1 MEKKEIKQRKGYYIT
16 DNGKIYDSENNQLKT
31 FKNTVGYETVEIN
44 EMYYTVAYLVARAFI
59 ENTEGC
65 MLVGYKDGDITNINV
80 DNLYWYY
87 AGELDSGDDKKLY
100 ELNEEGEI
108 IKEYESLKAT
118 VKGAHVSL
126 STLQTRLITHDIII
140 TKTNQIICKSERYDK
155 YTIAS
160 KIAKE
165 RQHIEELKQTGG
177 THTKKVIELDN
188 DGNIINTYL
197 SATIAAN
204 EREINYRTIVNNIRK
219 NCYYITD
226 EDTIMTYE
234 EIMKEKGINTIIQ
247 AKKDKVS
254 LGMNK
259 TKSNKTRQGNT
270 TVKTFK
276 KEVVI
281 INKQGEVIRRWNR
294 IKDAAESLN
303 IKPMMI
309 SNAFKNHRYY
319 RTTDNENLICLTTN
333 LSQIR
338 RHLDEIFDT
347 DIIIGQYEIVE
358 CDSEGNE
365 IERYKSLHT
374 VSKKLGIIYQ
384 TLRYRIV
391 EKGVYIDKNKHA
403 YMTADNYDNEEKRER
418 IMGIMRKNDDCFVV
432 ECDKDG
438 KLIAT
443 YKDFREIRKRL
454 GREDFFIQYTM
465 PREGIY
471 QCNDGTVFM
480 SYTSYIDD
488 EQREK
493 RLKKVKV

>member
-1 MEKKEIKQRKGYYIT
+1 MEKKEIKQCKGYYIT
-16 DNGKIYDSENNQLKT
+16 DDGKIYDSENNQLKT
-31 FKNTVGYETVEIN
+31 FKNPIGYETVEIN

-59 ENTEGC
+59 ENNGC
-65 MLVGYKDGDITNINV
+65 MLVGYKDGDINNINV

-87 AGELDSGDDKKLY
+87 QGELDSGDDKKLY

-108 IKEYESLKAT
+108 INEYESLKAT

-126 STLQTRLITHDIII
+126 STLQTRLVTHDIII

-155 YTIAS
+155 YTIVD
-160 KIAKE
+160 KIRKE
-165 RQHIEELKQTGG
+165 RQHLEELKATGG

-204 EREINYRTIVNNIRK
+204 EREINYRTIVNNIRN

-226 EDTIMTYE
+226 DNTIMTYE
-234 EIMKEKGINTIIQ
+234 EIMKTKGINTIIQ
-247 AKKDKVS
+247 AKKDKIS
-254 LGMNK
+254 LSVNK
-259 TKSNKTRQGNT
+259 TNKTRQGST

-281 INKQGEVIRRWNR
+281 IDRQGEVIRRWNR

-303 IKPMMI
+303 IKPMVI

-333 LSQIR
+333 LGQIR

-358 CDSEGNE
+358 CNEQGKE
-365 IERYKSLHT
+365 IERYKSINK
-374 VSKKLGIIYQ
+374 VSKKLGMISQ
-384 TLRYRIV
+384 TLRYKIV

-418 IMGIMRKNDDCFVV
+418 IMNIMRKNDDCFVV
-432 ECDKDG
+432 ECDTQG

-443 YKDFREIRKRL
+443 YKDMREIKKRL
-454 GREDFFIQYTM
+454 GNEDFFIQYTM

-471 QCNDGTVFM
+471 QCKEGTVFM

>member
-1 MEKKEIKQRKGYYIT
+1 MEKKEIKQCKGYYIT
-16 DNGKIYDSENNQLKT
+16 TDGKIYDSENNQLKT
-31 FKNTVGYETVEIN
+31 FKNPIGYECVEIN

-59 ENTEGC
+59 ENQGC
-65 MLVGYKDGDITNINV
+65 MLVGYKDGDINNINV

-100 ELNEEGEI
+100 ELNDKGEI

-140 TKTNQIICKSERYDK
+140 TKTNQILCKSERYDK
-155 YTIAS
+155 YTIVS
-160 KIAKE
+160 KIRKE
-165 RQHIEELKQTGG
+165 RQHLEELKATGG
-177 THTKKVIELDN
+177 THTKKVIEMDN
-188 DGNIINTYL
+188 DGNIINKYL

-204 EREINYRTIVNNIRK
+204 EKELSYRTIVNNIRK
-219 NCYYITD
+219 DSYYITTD
-226 EDTIMTYE
+226 NTIMTYE
-234 EIMKEKGINTIIQ
+234 EIMKEKGIHAIIR

-254 LGMNK
+254 LSVNK
-259 TKSNKTRQGNT
+259 TKSNKTRQSS

-294 IKDAAESLN
+294 IKDAAESLG

-319 RTTDNENLICLTTN
+319 RTMDNENLICLTTN
-333 LSQIR
+333 LGQIR

-391 EKGVYIDKNKHA
+391 EKGVYIDKNRHA
-403 YMTADNYDNEEKRER
+403 YMTADNYDNASKRER
-418 IMGIMRKNDDCFVV
+418 IMSIMKKNDNCFVV
-432 ECDKDG
+432 ECDTQG

-443 YKDFREIRKRL
+443 YKDMREIRKRL
-454 GREDFFIQYTM
+454 GREDFFIRYTM

-471 QCNDGTVFM
+471 QCKEGTVFM
-480 SYTSYIDD
+480 AYTSYIDD

>member
-1 MEKKEIKQRKGYYIT
+1 MEKKEIKQCKGYYIT
-16 DNGKIYDSENNQLKT
+16 TDGKIYDSKDNQLKT

-59 ENTEGC
+59 ENQGC
-65 MLVGYKDGDITNINV
+65 MLVGYKNGDINNINV

-87 AGELDSGDDKKLY
+87 QGELDSGDDKKLY
-100 ELNEEGEI
+100 ELNDKGEI

-140 TKTNQIICKSERYDK
+140 TKTNQILCKSERYDK
-155 YTIAS
+155 YTIVD
-160 KIAKE
+160 KIRKE

-177 THTKKVIELDN
+177 THTKKVVEIDN
-188 DGNIINTYL
+188 EGNIINKYL

-204 EREINYRTIVNNIRK
+204 EKELNYRTIVNNIRK
-219 NCYYITD
+219 DSYYITD
-226 EDTIMTYE
+226 ENTILTYE
-234 EIMKEKGINTIIQ
+234 EIMKEKGINAIIQ
-247 AKKDKVS
+247 AKKDKIS
-254 LGMNK
+254 LGENK
-259 TKSNKTRQGNT
+259 TKTNKTRQGNT

-281 INKQGEVIRRWNR
+281 IDKQGEVIRRWNR

-319 RTTDNENLICLTTN
+319 RTTDNEHLICLSTN

-338 RHLDEIFDT
+338 RHIDEIFDT
-347 DIIIGQYEIVE
+347 DVVIGQYEIVE
-358 CDSEGNE
+358 CNSEGKE
-365 IERYKSLHT
+365 IERYKSLYT

-391 EKGVYIDKNKHA
+391 EKGVYIDKNRHA
-403 YMTADNYDNEEKRER
+403 YMTADNYDNASKRER
-418 IMGIMRKNDDCFVV
+418 IMNIMKKNDDCFVV
-432 ECDKDG
+432 ECDTQG

-443 YKDFREIRKRL
+443 YKDMREIRKRL

-465 PREGIY
+465 PREGLY
-471 QCNDGTVFM
+471 QCKDGTVFM

>member
-1 MEKKEIKQRKGYYIT
+1 MEKKEIKQCKGYYIT
-16 DNGKIYDSENNQLKT
+16 KDGKIYDSENNQLKT
-31 FKNTVGYETVEIN
+31 FKNPIGYETVEIN

-59 ENTEGC
+59 KNDGC
-65 MLVGYKDGDITNINV
+65 MLVGFKDGDINNINV

-87 AGELDSGDDKKLY
+87 EGELDSGDDKKLY
-100 ELNEEGEI
+100 ELNEQGEV
-108 IKEYESLKAT
+108 IKEYESLKET

-155 YTIAS
+155 YTIVD
-160 KIAKE
+160 KIRKE
-165 RQHIEELKQTGG
+165 RQHLEELKATGG

-188 DGNIINTYL
+188 EGNIINKYL

-204 EREINYRTIVNNIRK
+204 EKELNYRTIVNNIRK
-219 NCYYITD
+219 DCYYITTD
-226 EDTIMTYE
+226 NTIMTYE

-247 AKKDKVS
+247 AKKDKIS
-254 LGMNK
+254 LGENK
-259 TKSNKTRQGNT
+259 TNNKTRQGS

-281 INKQGEVIRRWNR
+281 IDRQGEVIRRLNR
-294 IKDAAESLN
+294 IKDAAEALN
-303 IKPMMI
+303 IKPMTI
-309 SNAFKNHRYY
+309 SNAFKNHKYY
-319 RTTDNENLICLTTN
+319 RTTDNEYLICLTTN

-338 RHLDEIFDT
+338 RHIDEIFDK

-374 VSKKLGIIYQ
+374 VSKKLEIIYQ

-391 EKGVYIDKNKHA
+391 EKGVYIDKNGHA
-403 YMTADNYDNEEKRER
+403 YMTADNYDNEEKREK
-418 IMGIMRKNDDCFVV
+418 IMTIMKKNDDCFVV
-432 ECDKDG
+432 ECDSEG

-443 YKDFREIRKRL
+443 YKDMREIRKRL

-471 QCNDGTVFM
+471 QCKEGTVFM
-480 SYTSYIDD
+480 AYTAYIDD

>member
-1 MEKKEIKQRKGYYIT
+1 MEKKEIKQCKGYYIT
-16 DNGKIYDSENNQLKT
+16 DDGKIYDSENNQLKT
-31 FKNTVGYETVEIN
+31 FKNPIGYKTVEIN

-59 ENTEGC
+59 KNYGC
-65 MLVGYKDGDITNINV
+65 MLVGFKDGDINNINV

-87 AGELDSGDDKKLY
+87 EGELDSGDDKKLY
-100 ELNEEGEI
+100 ELNEQGEV
-108 IKEYESLKAT
+108 IKEYESLKET

-155 YTIAS
+155 YTIVD

-165 RQHIEELKQTGG
+165 RQHLEELKATGG

-188 DGNIINTYL
+188 EGNIINKYL

-204 EREINYRTIVNNIRK
+204 EKEMNYRTIVNNIRK
-219 NCYYITD
+219 DCYYITTD
-226 EDTIMTYE
+226 NTIMTYE

-254 LGMNK
+254 LSVNK
-259 TKSNKTRQGNT
+259 TKTRQGST

-294 IKDAAESLN
+294 IKDAAESLG

-309 SNAFKNHRYY
+309 SNSFRAHKYY

-333 LSQIR
+333 LGQIR
-338 RHLDEIFDT
+338 RHIDEIFDK

-374 VSKKLGIIYQ
+374 VSKKLEIIYQ

-391 EKGVYIDKNKHA
+391 EKGVYIDKNGHA
-403 YMTADNYDNEEKRER
+403 YMTADNYDNEEKREK
-418 IMGIMRKNDDCFVV
+418 IMTIMKKNDDCFVV
-432 ECDKDG
+432 ECDSEG

-443 YKDFREIRKRL
+443 YKDMREIRKRL

-471 QCNDGTVFM
+471 QCKEGTVFM
-480 SYTSYIDD
+480 TYTAYIDD

>member
-1 MEKKEIKQRKGYYIT
+1 MEKKEIKQCKGYYIT
-16 DNGKIYDSENNQLKT
+16 TDGKIYDSENNQLKT
-31 FKNTVGYETVEIN
+31 FKNTIGYECVEIN

-59 ENTEGC
+59 HNDGC
-65 MLVGYKDGDITNINV
+65 MLVGYKDGDITNVCV

-87 AGELDSGDDKKLY
+87 QGELDSGEDKVLY
-100 ELNEEGEI
+100 ELNENGEI
-108 IKEYESLKAT
+108 INEYESLKAT
-118 VKGAHVSL
+118 VNGAHVSL

-140 TKTNQIICKSERYDK
+140 TKTNQILCKSERYDK

-165 RQHIEELKQTGG
+165 RQHLEELAITKG

-188 DGNIINTYL
+188 EGNIINTYL
-197 SATIAAN
+197 SATIAA
-204 EREINYRTIVNNIRK
+204 EAKELNYRTIVNNIRK
-219 NCYYITD
+219 NSYYITD
-226 EDTIMTYE
+226 ENTIMTYE

-254 LGMNK
+254 LSVNK
-259 TKSNKTRQGNT
+259 TNNKTRQGS

-303 IKPMMI
+303 IKPITI
-309 SNAFKNHRYY
+309 SNSFKNHRYY
-319 RTTDNENLICLTTN
+319 RTSDNENLICLTTN
-333 LSQIR
+333 LGQIR
-338 RHLDEIFDT
+338 RHLDEIFDE
-347 DIIIGQYEIVE
+347 DIVIGQYEIVE
-358 CDSEGNE
+358 CDTQGKE

-391 EKGVYIDKNKHA
+391 EKGVYKDKNGHT

-418 IMGIMRKNDDCFVV
+418 IMNIMKKNDDCFVV
-432 ECDKDG
+432 ECSTDG

-443 YKDFREIRKRL
+443 YKDMREIRKRL

-465 PREGIY
+465 PREGLY
-471 QCNDGTVFM
+471 QCKEGTIFM

>member
-1 MEKKEIKQRKGYYIT
+1 MEKKEIKQCKGYYIT
-16 DNGKIYDSENNQLKT
+16 TDGKIYDSKDNQLKT

-59 ENTEGC
+59 ENQGC
-65 MLVGYKDGDITNINV
+65 MLVGYKNGDINNINV

-87 AGELDSGDDKKLY
+87 QGELDSGDDKKLY
-100 ELNEEGEI
+100 ELNDKGEI

-140 TKTNQIICKSERYDK
+140 TKTNQILCKSERYDK
-155 YTIAS
+155 YTIVD
-160 KIAKE
+160 KIRKE

-177 THTKKVIELDN
+177 THTKKVVEIDN
-188 DGNIINTYL
+188 EGNIINKYL

-204 EREINYRTIVNNIRK
+204 EKELNYRTIVNNIRK
-219 NCYYITD
+219 DSYYITD
-226 EDTIMTYE
+226 ENTILTYE
-234 EIMKEKGINTIIQ
+234 EIMKEKGINAIIQ
-247 AKKDKVS
+247 AKKDKIS
-254 LGMNK
+254 LGENK
-259 TKSNKTRQGNT
+259 TKTNKTRQGNT

-281 INKQGEVIRRWNR
+281 INKSGEVIRRWNR
-294 IKDAAESLN
+294 IKDAAESLG

-309 SNAFKNHRYY
+309 SNAFRAHKYY

-333 LSQIR
+333 LGQIR

-347 DIIIGQYEIVE
+347 DVVIGQYEIVE
-358 CDSEGNE
+358 CNSEGKE
-365 IERYKSLHT
+365 IERYKSLYT

-391 EKGVYIDKNKHA
+391 EKGVYIDKNRHA
-403 YMTADNYDNEEKRER
+403 YMTADNYDNASKRER
-418 IMGIMRKNDDCFVV
+418 IMNIMKKNDDCFVV
-432 ECDKDG
+432 ECDTQG

-443 YKDFREIRKRL
+443 YKDMREIRKRL

-465 PREGIY
+465 PREGLY
-471 QCNDGTVFM
+471 QCKDGTVFM

>member
-1 MEKKEIKQRKGYYIT
+1 MEKKEIKQCKGYYIT
-16 DNGKIYDSENNQLKT
+16 TDGKIYDSENNQLKT
-31 FKNTVGYETVEIN
+31 FKNTVGYECVEIN

-59 ENTEGC
+59 KNDGC
-65 MLVGYKDGDITNINV
+65 MLVGFKDGDINNINV

-87 AGELDSGDDKKLY
+87 AGELDSGEDKVLY
-100 ELNEEGEI
+100 ELNEQGEI
-108 IKEYESLKAT
+108 IKEYESLKAAT
-118 VKGAHVSL
+118 KGAHVSL
-126 STLQTRLITHDIII
+126 STLQTRLVTHDIII
-140 TKTNQIICKSERYDK
+140 TKTNQILCKSERYNK

-165 RQHIEELKQTGG
+165 RQHLEELKATGG

-188 DGNIINTYL
+188 EGNIINKYL
-197 SATIAAN
+197 SVTIAAN

-226 EDTIMTYE
+226 DNTIMTYE
-234 EIMKEKGINTIIQ
+234 EIMKTKGINTIIQ
-247 AKKDKVS
+247 AKKDKIS
-254 LGMNK
+254 LSVNK
-259 TKSNKTRQGNT
+259 TKSNKTRQSS

-294 IKDAAESLN
+294 IKDAAESLG
-303 IKPMMI
+303 IKPITI
-309 SNAFKNHRYY
+309 SNSFKNYKYY
-319 RTTDNENLICLTTN
+319 RTSDNENLICLTTN

-338 RHLDEIFDT
+338 RRIDEIFNK
-347 DIIIGQYEIVE
+347 DIVIGQYEIVE
-358 CDSEGNE
+358 CDEQGKE
-365 IERYKSLHT
+365 IERYKSINQ
-374 VSKKLGIIYQ
+374 VSKKLGMISQ

-391 EKGVYIDKNKHA
+391 EKGVYIDKNGHA

-418 IMGIMRKNDDCFVV
+418 IMTIMKKNDDCFVV
-432 ECDKDG
+432 ECDVNG

-443 YKDFREIRKRL
+443 YKDFKEIRKRL

-471 QCNDGTVFM
+471 QCNEGTVFM

>member
-1 MEKKEIKQRKGYYIT
+1 MEKKEIKQCKGYYIT
-16 DNGKIYDSENNQLKT
+16 DDGKIYDSNNERVKT
-31 FKNTVGYETVEIN
+31 FKNTIGYECVEIN
-44 EMYYTVAYLVARAFI
+44 ERYYTVAYLVARAFI
-59 ENTEGC
+59 HNDGC
-65 MLVGYKDGDITNINV
+65 MLVGFKDGDINNINV

-87 AGELDSGDDKKLY
+87 QGELDSGEDKVLY
-100 ELNEEGEI
+100 ELNEQGEI

-140 TKTNQIICKSERYDK
+140 TKTNQILCKSERYDK
-155 YTIAS
+155 YTIVD
-160 KIAKE
+160 KIRKE
-165 RQHIEELKQTGG
+165 RQHLEELKQTGG
-177 THTKKVIELDN
+177 THTKKVIEIDN
-188 DGNIINTYL
+188 EGNIINKYL

-204 EREINYRTIVNNIRK
+204 EREISYRTIVNNIRK

-226 EDTIMTYE
+226 DNTIMTYE
-234 EIMKEKGINTIIQ
+234 EIMKTKGINTIIQ

-254 LGMNK
+254 LGENK
-259 TKSNKTRQGNT
+259 TNNKTRQGST

-281 INKQGEVIRRWNR
+281 IDRQGEVIRRWNR

-303 IKPMMI
+303 IKPITI
-309 SNAFKNHRYY
+309 SNSFKNYKYY
-319 RTTDNENLICLTTN
+319 RTSDNENLICLTTN

-338 RHLDEIFDT
+338 RRIDEIFNK
-347 DIIIGQYEIVE
+347 DIVIGQYEIVE
-358 CDSEGNE
+358 CDEQGNE
-365 IERYKSLHT
+365 ITRYKSINQ
-374 VSKKLGIIYQ
+374 VSKKLGMISQ

-391 EKGVYIDKNKHA
+391 EKGVYVDKNKHA

-418 IMGIMRKNDDCFVV
+418 IMNIMKKNDDCFVV
-432 ECDKDG
+432 ECSTDG

-443 YKDFREIRKRL
+443 YKDFKEIRKRL

-471 QCNDGTVFM
+471 QCNEGTIFM

>member
-1 MEKKEIKQRKGYYIT
+1 MEKKEIKQCKGYYIT
-16 DNGKIYDSENNQLKT
+16 TDGKIYDSNNERVKT
-31 FKNTVGYETVEIN
+31 FKNPIGYECVEIN
-44 EMYYTVAYLVARAFI
+44 ERYYTVAYLVARAFI
-59 ENTEGC
+59 ENQGC
-65 MLVGYKDGDITNINV
+65 MLVGFKDGDINNIKV

-100 ELNEEGEI
+100 ELNDKGEI
-108 IKEYESLKAT
+108 IKEYESLKET
-118 VKGAHVSL
+118 VKNAHVSL

-140 TKTNQIICKSERYDK
+140 TKTNQILCKSERYDK

-165 RQHIEELKQTGG
+165 RQHIEELKATGG
-177 THTKKVIELDN
+177 THTKKVIEIDN
-188 DGNIINTYL
+188 EGNIINKYL

-204 EREINYRTIVNNIRK
+204 EKELSYRTIVNNIRK
-219 NCYYITD
+219 NSYYITD
-226 EDTIMTYE
+226 ENTILTYE
-234 EIMKEKGINTIIQ
+234 EIMKEKGIHTIIQ
-247 AKKDKVS
+247 AKKDKIS
-254 LGMNK
+254 LTVNK
-259 TKSNKTRQGNT
+259 TNKTRQGST

-281 INKQGEVIRRWNR
+281 IDKQGEVIRRWNR

-303 IKPMMI
+303 IKPQTI
-309 SNAFKNHRYY
+309 SNSFKNHKYY
-319 RTTDNENLICLTTN
+319 RTTDNENLICLSTN
-333 LSQIR
+333 LGQIR
-338 RHLDEIFDT
+338 RRIDDIFDT

-358 CDSEGNE
+358 CDADGNE
-365 IERYKSLHT
+365 IERYKSLHQ
-374 VSKKLGIIYQ
+374 VSKKLGISYQ

-391 EKGVYIDKNKHA
+391 EKGVYIDKNRHA

-418 IMGIMRKNDDCFVV
+418 IMSIMKKNDDCFVV
-432 ECDKDG
+432 ECDTQG

-443 YKDFREIRKRL
+443 YKDMREIRKRL

-471 QCNDGTVFM
+471 QCKEGTVFM
-480 SYTSYIDD
+480 CYTSYIDD

>member
-1 MEKKEIKQRKGYYIT
+1 MEKKEIKQCKGYYIT
-16 DNGKIYDSENNQLKT
+16 TDGKIYDSENNQLKT
-31 FKNTVGYETVEIN
+31 FKNTIGYECVEIN

-59 ENTEGC
+59 KNDGC
-65 MLVGYKDGDITNINV
+65 MLVGFKDGDINNINV

-87 AGELDSGDDKKLY
+87 AGELDSGEDKVLY
-100 ELNEEGEI
+100 ELNENGEI

-140 TKTNQIICKSERYDK
+140 TKTNQILCKSERYDK
-155 YTIAS
+155 YTIVD
-160 KIAKE
+160 KIRKE
-165 RQHIEELKQTGG
+165 RQHLEELAITRG
-177 THTKKVIELDN
+177 THTKKVIEIDN
-188 DGNIINTYL
+188 EGNIINKYL
-197 SATIAAN
+197 SATIAA
-204 EREINYRTIVNNIRK
+204 EAKELNYRTIVNNIRK
-219 NCYYITD
+219 DSYYITTD
-226 EDTIMTYE
+226 NTIMTYE
-234 EIMKEKGINTIIQ
+234 EIMKEKGIHKIIQ
-247 AKKDKVS
+247 AKKDKIS
-254 LGMNK
+254 LSVNT

-270 TVKTFK
+270 SKGIK

-281 INKQGEVIRRWNR
+281 IDKQGEVIRRWNR

-303 IKPMMI
+303 IKPITI
-309 SNAFKNHRYY
+309 SNSFRAHKYY

-338 RHLDEIFDT
+338 RRIDEIFNK
-347 DIIIGQYEIVE
+347 DIVIGQYEIVE
-358 CDSEGNE
+358 CDEQGNE
-365 IERYKSLHT
+365 ITRYKSINQ
-374 VSKKLGIIYQ
+374 VSKKLGMISQ

-418 IMGIMRKNDDCFVV
+418 IMSIMKKDDDCFVV
-432 ECDKDG
+432 ECSTDG

-443 YKDFREIRKRL
+443 YKDFKEIRKRL
-454 GREDFFIQYTM
+454 GREDFFIRYTM
-465 PREGIY
+465 PREGLY
-471 QCNDGTVFM
+471 QCKDGTVFM
-480 SYTSYIDD
+480 SYTYYIDD

>member
-1 MEKKEIKQRKGYYIT
+1 MEKKEIKQCKGYYIT
-16 DNGKIYDSENNQLKT
+16 EDGKIYDSNNERVKT
-31 FKNTVGYETVEIN
+31 FKNTIGYETVEIN

-59 ENTEGC
+59 KNDGC
-65 MLVGYKDGDITNINV
+65 MLVGYKDGDITNVCV

-87 AGELDSGDDKKLY
+87 QGELDSGEDKVLY
-100 ELNEEGEI
+100 ELNENGEI
-108 IKEYESLKAT
+108 IKEYESLKAAT
-118 VKGAHVSL
+118 KGAHVSL
-126 STLQTRLITHDIII
+126 STLQTRLVTHDIII
-140 TKTNQIICKSERYDK
+140 TKTNQILCKSERYDK
-155 YTIAS
+155 YTIVD
-160 KIAKE
+160 KIRKE
-165 RQHIEELKQTGG
+165 RQHLEELTITRG
-177 THTKKVIELDN
+177 THTKKVIEIDN
-188 DGNIINTYL
+188 EGNIINKYL

-226 EDTIMTYE
+226 DNTIMTYE
-234 EIMKEKGINTIIQ
+234 EIMKEKGINVIIQ

-254 LGMNK
+254 LSVNK

-309 SNAFKNHRYY
+309 SNAFKNYKYY
-319 RTTDNENLICLTTN
+319 RTSDNENLICLTTN

-338 RHLDEIFDT
+338 RRIDEIFNK
-347 DIIIGQYEIVE
+347 DIVIGQYEIVE
-358 CDSEGNE
+358 CDEQGNE
-365 IERYKSLHT
+365 ITRYKSINQ
-374 VSKKLGIIYQ
+374 VSKKLGMISQ

-418 IMGIMRKNDDCFVV
+418 IMNIMKKNDDCFVV
-432 ECDKDG
+432 ECDKEG

-443 YKDFREIRKRL
+443 YKDFKEIRKRL

-471 QCNDGTVFM
+471 QCDEGTVFM

>member
-1 MEKKEIKQRKGYYIT
+1 MEKKEIKQCKCYYIT
-16 DNGKIYDSENNQLKT
+16 EDGKIYDSENNQLKT
-31 FKNTVGYETVEIN
+31 FKNPIGYECVEIN

-59 ENTEGC
+59 KNDGC
-65 MLVGYKDGDITNINV
+65 MLVGYKDGDINNINV

-87 AGELDSGDDKKLY
+87 AGELDSGEDKVLY
-100 ELNEEGEI
+100 ELNENGEI

-126 STLQTRLITHDIII
+126 STLQTRLVTHDIII
-140 TKTNQIICKSERYDK
+140 TKTNQILCKSERYDK
-155 YTIAS
+155 YTIVD
-160 KIAKE
+160 KIRKE
-165 RQHIEELKQTGG
+165 RQHLEELKATRG
-177 THTKKVIELDN
+177 THTKKVIEIDN
-188 DGNIINTYL
+188 DGNIINKYL

-204 EREINYRTIVNNIRK
+204 EKEINYRTIVNNIRK

-226 EDTIMTYE
+226 DNTIMTYE
-234 EIMKEKGINTIIQ
+234 EIMKTKGINTIIQ
-247 AKKDKVS
+247 AKKDKIS
-254 LGMNK
+254 LSVNK
-259 TKSNKTRQGNT
+259 TKSNKTRQCS

-281 INKQGEVIRRWNR
+281 IDKQGEVIRRWNR

-303 IKPMMI
+303 IKPITI
-309 SNAFKNHRYY
+309 SNSFKNYKYY
-319 RTTDNENLICLTTN
+319 RTTDNEKLICLTTN

-338 RHLDEIFDT
+338 RRIDEIFSK
-347 DIIIGQYEIVE
+347 DIVIGQYEIVE
-358 CDSEGNE
+358 CNEQGNE
-365 IERYKSLHT
+365 ITRYKSINQL
-374 VSKKLGIIYQ
+374 SKKLGMISQ
-384 TLRYRIV
+384 TLRYRVI

-403 YMTADNYDNEEKRER
+403 YMTADNYDNEEKREK
-418 IMGIMRKNDDCFVV
+418 IMTIMKKNDDCFVV
-432 ECDKDG
+432 ECDVNG

-471 QCNDGTVFM
+471 QCDEGTVFM

>member
-1 MEKKEIKQRKGYYIT
+1 MEKKEIKQCKGYYIT
-16 DNGKIYDSENNQLKT
+16 DDGKIYDSENNQLKT
-31 FKNTVGYETVEIN
+31 FKNPIGYECVEIN

-59 ENTEGC
+59 GNQGC
-65 MLVGYKDGDITNINV
+65 MLVGYKDGDINNINV

-87 AGELDSGDDKKLY
+87 QGELDSGEDKVLY
-100 ELNEEGEI
+100 ELNEQGEI

-155 YTIAS
+155 YTIVD
-160 KIAKE
+160 KIRKE
-165 RQHIEELKQTGG
+165 RQHLEELTITGG

-188 DGNIINTYL
+188 DGNIINKYL

-226 EDTIMTYE
+226 ENTIMTYE

-247 AKKDKVS
+247 AKKDKIS
-254 LGMNK
+254 LGENK
-259 TKSNKTRQGNT
+259 TNNKTRQCS

-281 INKQGEVIRRWNR
+281 IDKSGEVIRRWNR

-309 SNAFKNHRYY
+309 SNSFRAHKYY

-391 EKGVYIDKNKHA
+391 EKGVYIDKNGHA
-403 YMTADNYDNEEKRER
+403 YMTADNYDNEEKRKR
-418 IMGIMRKNDDCFVV
+418 IMSIMKKNDDCFVV
-432 ECDKDG
+432 ECDTQG

-465 PREGIY
+465 PREGLY
-471 QCNDGTVFM
+471 QCKDGTVFM
-480 SYTSYIDD
+480 AYTAYIDD

>member
-1 MEKKEIKQRKGYYIT
+1 MEKKEIKQCKGYYIT
-16 DNGKIYDSENNQLKT
+16 TDGKIYDSENNQLKT
-31 FKNTVGYETVEIN
+31 FKNTVGYECVEIN

-59 ENTEGC
+59 HNDGC
-65 MLVGYKDGDITNINV
+65 MLVGFKDGDINNINV

-87 AGELDSGDDKKLY
+87 QGELDSGEDKVLY
-100 ELNEEGEI
+100 ELNENGEI
-108 IKEYESLKAT
+108 IKEYESLKAAT
-118 VKGAHVSL
+118 KGAHTSL
-126 STLQTRLITHDIII
+126 STLQTRLVTHDIII
-140 TKTNQIICKSERYDK
+140 TKTNQILCKSERYDK
-155 YTIAS
+155 YTIVD

-165 RQHIEELKQTGG
+165 RQHLEELKATGG

-188 DGNIINTYL
+188 DGNIINKYL
-197 SATIAAN
+197 SVTIAAN

-219 NCYYITD
+219 NCYYITTD
-226 EDTIMTYE
+226 NTIMTYE
-234 EIMKEKGINTIIQ
+234 EIMKTKGINTIIQ

-254 LGMNK
+254 LGENKTNNK
-259 TKSNKTRQGNT
+259 TKQSS

-281 INKQGEVIRRWNR
+281 INRQGEVIRRWNR

-303 IKPMMI
+303 IKPITI
-309 SNAFKNHRYY
+309 SNSFKNYKYY

-333 LSQIR
+333 LGQIR
-338 RHLDEIFDT
+338 RRIDEIFDK
-347 DIIIGQYEIVE
+347 DIVIGQYEIVE
-358 CDSEGNE
+358 CDEQGNE
-365 IERYKSLHT
+365 ITRYKSINQ
-374 VSKKLGIIYQ
+374 VSKKLGMISQ

-391 EKGVYIDKNKHA
+391 EKGVYVDKNKHA
-403 YMTADNYDNEEKRER
+403 YMTADNYDNEEKREK
-418 IMGIMRKNDDCFVV
+418 IMTIMKKNDDCFVV
-432 ECDKDG
+432 ECDVNG

-443 YKDFREIRKRL
+443 YKDFKEIRKRL

-471 QCNDGTVFM
+471 QCNEGTVFM
-480 SYTSYIDD
+480 AYTAYIDD

>member
-1 MEKKEIKQRKGYYIT
+1 MEKKEIKQCKGYYIT
-16 DNGKIYDSENNQLKT
+16 DDGKIYDSENNQLKT
-31 FKNTVGYETVEIN
+31 FKNTIGYETVEIN

-59 ENTEGC
+59 ENQGC
-65 MLVGYKDGDITNINV
+65 MLVGFKDGDINNINV
-80 DNLYWYY
+80 NNLYWYY
-87 AGELDSGDDKKLY
+87 QGELDSGDDKKLY

-108 IKEYESLKAT
+108 IKEYESLKAAT
-118 VKGAHVSL
+118 KGAHVSL
-126 STLQTRLITHDIII
+126 STLQTRLVTHDIII
-140 TKTNQIICKSERYDK
+140 TKTNQILCKSERYDK
-155 YTIAS
+155 YTIVD

-165 RQHIEELKQTGG
+165 RQHLEELKQTGG

-188 DGNIINTYL
+188 EGNIINKYL

-204 EREINYRTIVNNIRK
+204 EKELNYRTIVNNIRK

-234 EIMKEKGINTIIQ
+234 EIMKEKGIDTIIQ
-247 AKKDKVS
+247 AKKDKIS
-254 LGMNK
+254 LSVNK
-259 TKSNKTRQGNT
+259 TKSNKTRQGST

-281 INKQGEVIRRWNR
+281 IDKRGEVIRRWNR

-309 SNAFKNHRYY
+309 SNAFKNHKYY

-418 IMGIMRKNDDCFVV
+418 IMNIMKKNDDCFVV
-432 ECDKDG
+432 ECDTQG

-465 PREGIY
+465 PREGLY
-471 QCNDGTVFM
+471 QCKEGTIFM
-480 SYTSYIDD
+480 AYTSYIDD

>member
-1 MEKKEIKQRKGYYIT
+1 MEKKEIKQCKGYYIT
-16 DNGKIYDSENNQLKT
+16 EDGKIYNSKDNQLKT

-59 ENTEGC
+59 ENQGC
-65 MLVGYKDGDITNINV
+65 MLVGYKDGDITNVCV

-87 AGELDSGDDKKLY
+87 QGELDSGDDKKLY
-100 ELNEEGEI
+100 ELNEQGEI

-126 STLQTRLITHDIII
+126 STLQTRLVTHDIII
-140 TKTNQIICKSERYDK
+140 TKTNQILCKSERYDK
-155 YTIAS
+155 YTIVD

-165 RQHIEELKQTGG
+165 RQHLEELKATGG
-177 THTKKVIELDN
+177 THTKKVIEIDN
-188 DGNIINTYL
+188 EGNIINKYL

-204 EREINYRTIVNNIRK
+204 EKELNYRTIVNNIRK
-219 NCYYITD
+219 DCYYITD

-234 EIMKEKGINTIIQ
+234 EIMKEKGIRTIIQ

-254 LGMNK
+254 LSVNK
-259 TKSNKTRQGNT
+259 TNNKTRQGST

-281 INKQGEVIRRWNR
+281 IDKRGEVIRRWNR

-309 SNAFKNHRYY
+309 SNAFKNHKYY

-358 CDSEGNE
+358 CDEQGKE

-391 EKGVYIDKNKHA
+391 EKGVYIDKNGHA

-418 IMGIMRKNDDCFVV
+418 IMNIMKKNNDCFVV
-432 ECDKDG
+432 ECDKAG

-443 YKDFREIRKRL
+443 YKDMREIRKRL

-471 QCNDGTVFM
+471 QCKDGTVFM
-480 SYTSYIDD
+480 TYTSYIDD

>member
-1 MEKKEIKQRKGYYIT
+1 MEKKEIKQCKGYYIT
-16 DNGKIYDSENNQLKT
+16 DDGKIYDSENNQLKT

-59 ENTEGC
+59 KNNGC
-65 MLVGYKDGDITNINV
+65 MLVGYKDGDITNVCV

-108 IKEYESLKAT
+108 IKEYESLKET

-126 STLQTRLITHDIII
+126 STLQTRLVTHDIII

-155 YTIAS
+155 YTIVD
-160 KIAKE
+160 KIRKE
-165 RQHIEELKQTGG
+165 RQHIEELRQTGG

-188 DGNIINTYL
+188 DGNIINKYL

-204 EREINYRTIVNNIRK
+204 EKELNYRTIVNNIRK

-234 EIMKEKGINTIIQ
+234 EIMKEKGIHAIIQ
-247 AKKDKVS
+247 AKKDKIS
-254 LGMNK
+254 LCVNK
-259 TKSNKTRQGNT
+259 TKSNKTRQGST

-281 INKQGEVIRRWNR
+281 IDKSGEVIRRWNR
-294 IKDAAESLN
+294 IKDAAEALN
-303 IKPMMI
+303 IKPITI
-309 SNAFKNHRYY
+309 SNSFKNHRYY

-358 CDSEGNE
+358 CDSEGKE

-418 IMGIMRKNDDCFVV
+418 IMNIMKKNDDCFVV
-432 ECDKDG
+432 ECDTQG

-443 YKDFREIRKRL
+443 YKDMREIRKRL

-471 QCNDGTVFM
+471 QCKEGTVFM

>member
-1 MEKKEIKQRKGYYIT
+1 MEKKEIKQCKGYYIT
-16 DNGKIYDSENNQLKT
+16 KDGKIYDSNNERMKT
-31 FKNTVGYETVEIN
+31 FKNTVGYECVEIN
-44 EMYYTVAYLVARAFI
+44 ERYYTVAYLVARAFI
-59 ENTEGC
+59 ENDGY
-65 MLVGYKDGDITNINV
+65 MLVGFKDGDINNINV

-87 AGELDSGDDKKLY
+87 AGELVSGDNKKLY

-108 IKEYESLKAT
+108 IKEYETLKAAT
-118 VKGAHVSL
+118 KGAHVSL

-140 TKTNQIICKSERYDK
+140 TKTNQILCKSERYDK
-155 YTIAS
+155 YTIVS
-160 KIAKE
+160 KIRKE
-165 RQHIEELKQTGG
+165 RQNIEELKQTVGA
-177 THTKKVIELDN
+177 HTKKVVEIDN
-188 DGNIINTYL
+188 NGNIINKYL

-204 EREINYRTIVNNIRK
+204 EKESSYRTIVNNIRK
-219 NCYYITD
+219 NSYYITTD
-226 EDTIMTYE
+226 NTILTYE
-234 EIMKEKGINTIIQ
+234 EIMKEKGIKTIIQ
-247 AKKDKVS
+247 SKKDKVS
-254 LGMNK
+254 LTN
-259 TKSNKTRQGNT
+259 NKTRQGST

-281 INKQGEVIRRWNR
+281 IDKQGEVIRRWNR

-303 IKPMMI
+303 IKPQTI
-309 SNAFKNHRYY
+309 SNAFKNHKYY
-319 RTTDNENLICLTTN
+319 RTTDNEHLICLTTN

-338 RHLDEIFDT
+338 RHIDEIFDT

-358 CDSEGNE
+358 CDTQGNE
-365 IERYKSLHT
+365 IERYKSLHQL
-374 VSKKLGIIYQ
+374 SKAIGVIYQ

-391 EKGVYIDKNKHA
+391 EKGVYIDKNSHA
-403 YMTADNYDNEEKRER
+403 YMTADNYDNEEKKER
-418 IMGIMRKNDDCFVV
+418 IMSIMKKNDDCFVV

-443 YKDFREIRKRL
+443 YKDMREIRKRL

-471 QCNDGTVFM
+471 QCKEGTVFM
-480 SYTSYIDD
+480 CYTSYIDD

>member
-1 MEKKEIKQRKGYYIT
+1 MEKKEIKQCKGYYIT
-16 DNGKIYDSENNQLKT
+16 DDGKIYDSENNQLKT
-31 FKNTVGYETVEIN
+31 FKNTIGYECVEIN

-59 ENTEGC
+59 KNDGC
-65 MLVGYKDGDITNINV
+65 MLVGYKDGDINNIRV

-87 AGELDSGDDKKLY
+87 QGELDSGEDKVLY
-100 ELNEEGEI
+100 ELNENGEI
-108 IKEYESLKAT
+108 IKEYESLKAAT
-118 VKGAHVSL
+118 KGAHVSL

-140 TKTNQIICKSERYDK
+140 TKTNQILCKSERYDK
-155 YTIAS
+155 YTIVD

-165 RQHIEELKQTGG
+165 RQHLEELTITRG

-188 DGNIINTYL
+188 EGNIINKYL

-204 EREINYRTIVNNIRK
+204 EKELNYRTIVNNIRK
-219 NCYYITD
+219 DSYYITTD
-226 EDTIMTYE
+226 NTIMTYE

-247 AKKDKVS
+247 AKKDKIS
-254 LGMNK
+254 LSVNK

-270 TVKTFK
+270 SKGIK

-281 INKQGEVIRRWNR
+281 IDKQGEVIRRWNR

-303 IKPMMI
+303 IKPMVI

-333 LSQIR
+333 LGQIR
-338 RHLDEIFDT
+338 RRIDEIFNK
-347 DIIIGQYEIVE
+347 DIVIGQYEIVE
-358 CDSEGNE
+358 CDEQGNE
-365 IERYKSLHT
+365 ITRYKSINQL
-374 VSKKLGIIYQ
+374 SKKLGMISQ
-384 TLRYRIV
+384 TLRYRVI

-403 YMTADNYDNEEKRER
+403 YMTAGNYDNEEKRER
-418 IMGIMRKNDDCFVV
+418 IMNIMRKNYDCFVV
-432 ECDKDG
+432 ECDTQG
-438 KLIAT
+438 KLIAM
-443 YKDFREIRKRL
+443 YKDMREIRKRL
-454 GREDFFIQYTM
+454 GNEDFFIQYTM

-471 QCNDGTVFM
+471 QCNDGTIFM

>member
-1 MEKKEIKQRKGYYIT
+1 M
-16 DNGKIYDSENNQLKT
+16 
-31 FKNTVGYETVEIN
+31 
-44 EMYYTVAYLVARAFI
+44 
-59 ENTEGC
+59 
-65 MLVGYKDGDITNINV
+65 
-80 DNLYWYY
+80 
-87 AGELDSGDDKKLY
+87 
-100 ELNEEGEI
+100 
-108 IKEYESLKAT
+108 KAAT
-118 VKGAHVSL
+118 KGAHVSL
-126 STLQTRLITHDIII
+126 STLQTRLVTHDIII
-140 TKTNQIICKSERYDK
+140 TKTNQILCKSERYDK
-155 YTIAS
+155 YTIVD

-165 RQHIEELKQTGG
+165 RQHLEELKQTGG

-188 DGNIINTYL
+188 DGNIINKYL
-197 SATIAAN
+197 SVTIAAN
-204 EREINYRTIVNNIRK
+204 EKEINYRTIVNNIRK

-226 EDTIMTYE
+226 DNTIMTYE
-234 EIMKEKGINTIIQ
+234 EIMKTKGINTIIQ

-254 LGMNK
+254 LGENK
-259 TKSNKTRQGNT
+259 TNNKTRQGST

-303 IKPMMI
+303 IKPITI
-309 SNAFKNHRYY
+309 SNSFRAHKYY

-338 RHLDEIFDT
+338 RRIDEIFNK
-347 DIIIGQYEIVE
+347 DIVIGQYEIVE
-358 CDSEGNE
+358 CDTQGKE
-365 IERYKSLHT
+365 IERYKSINQ
-374 VSKKLGIIYQ
+374 VSKKLGMISQ

-391 EKGVYIDKNKHA
+391 EKGVYIDKNGHA

-418 IMGIMRKNDDCFVV
+418 IMTIMKKNDDCFVV
-432 ECDKDG
+432 ECDVNG

-443 YKDFREIRKRL
+443 YKDFKEIRKRL

-471 QCNDGTVFM
+471 QCKDGTVFM

>member
-1 MEKKEIKQRKGYYIT
+1 MEKKEIKQCKGYYIT
-16 DNGKIYDSENNQLKT
+16 TDGKIYDSKDNQLKT
-31 FKNTVGYETVEIN
+31 FKNTIGYECVEIN

-59 ENTEGC
+59 HNDGC
-65 MLVGYKDGDITNINV
+65 MLVGFKDGDINNINV

-87 AGELDSGDDKKLY
+87 AGELDSGEDKVLY
-100 ELNEEGEI
+100 ELNENGEI

-140 TKTNQIICKSERYDK
+140 TKTNQILCKSERYDK
-155 YTIAS
+155 YTIVD
-160 KIAKE
+160 KIRKE
-165 RQHIEELKQTGG
+165 RQHLEELAITRG
-177 THTKKVIELDN
+177 THTKKVIEIDN
-188 DGNIINTYL
+188 DGNIINKYL
-197 SATIAAN
+197 SATIAA
-204 EREINYRTIVNNIRK
+204 EAKELNYRTIVNNIRK
-219 NCYYITD
+219 NCYYITTD
-226 EDTIMTYE
+226 NTIMTYE
-234 EIMKEKGINTIIQ
+234 EIMKTKGINTIIQ

-254 LGMNK
+254 LSVNK
-259 TKSNKTRQGNT
+259 AKTDNTRQGN

-303 IKPMMI
+303 IKPITI
-309 SNAFKNHRYY
+309 SNSFKNHRYY
-319 RTTDNENLICLTTN
+319 RTSDNENLICLTTN

-338 RHLDEIFDT
+338 RRIDEIFNK
-347 DIIIGQYEIVE
+347 DIVIGQYEIVE
-358 CDSEGNE
+358 CDEQGNE
-365 IERYKSLHT
+365 ITRYKSINQ
-374 VSKKLGIIYQ
+374 VSKKLGMISQ

-418 IMGIMRKNDDCFVV
+418 IMYIMKKNDDCFVV
-432 ECDKDG
+432 ECDEQG

-443 YKDFREIRKRL
+443 YKDFKEIRKRL

-471 QCNDGTVFM
+471 QCKEGTVFM

>member
-1 MEKKEIKQRKGYYIT
+1 MEKKEIKQCKGYYIT
-16 DNGKIYDSENNQLKT
+16 TDGKIYDSKDNQLKT
-31 FKNTVGYETVEIN
+31 FKNTIGYETVEIN

-65 MLVGYKDGDITNINV
+65 MLVGFKDGDINNINV

-87 AGELDSGDDKKLY
+87 AGELDSGEDKVLY

-155 YTIAS
+155 YTIVD
-160 KIAKE
+160 KIRKE
-165 RQHIEELKQTGG
+165 RQHLEELKQTGG

-204 EREINYRTIVNNIRK
+204 EKGMNYRTIVNNIRK
-219 NCYYITD
+219 NCYYITTD
-226 EDTIMTYE
+226 NTIMTYE
-234 EIMKEKGINTIIQ
+234 EIMKTKGINTIIQ
-247 AKKDKVS
+247 AKKDKIS
-254 LGMNK
+254 LGENK
-259 TKSNKTRQGNT
+259 TNNKTRQGNT

-281 INKQGEVIRRWNR
+281 INRKGEVIRRWNR
-294 IKDAAESLN
+294 IKDAAESLG
-303 IKPMMI
+303 IKPMVI
-309 SNAFKNHRYY
+309 SNSFKNRRYY
-319 RTTDNENLICLTTN
+319 RTTDNENLICLSTN

-338 RHLDEIFDT
+338 RRIDEIFNK
-347 DIIIGQYEIVE
+347 DIVIGQYEIVE
-358 CDSEGNE
+358 CDTQGNE
-365 IERYKSLHT
+365 IERYKSINQL
-374 VSKKLGIIYQ
+374 SKKLGMISQ
-384 TLRYRIV
+384 TLRYRII
-391 EKGVYIDKNKHA
+391 EKGVYIDKNNHA
-403 YMTADNYDNEEKRER
+403 YMTADNYDNTEKRER
-418 IMGIMRKNDDCFVV
+418 IMTIMKKNDDCFVV
-432 ECDKDG
+432 ECDEQG

-443 YKDFREIRKRL
+443 YKDMREIRKRL

-465 PREGIY
+465 PREGLY
-471 QCNDGTVFM
+471 QCKEGTIFM

>member
-1 MEKKEIKQRKGYYIT
+1 MEKKEIKQCKGYYIT
-16 DNGKIYDSENNQLKT
+16 TDGKIYDSNNERVKT
-31 FKNTVGYETVEIN
+31 FKNTIGYETVEIN

-65 MLVGYKDGDITNINV
+65 MLVGYKDGDINNINV

-155 YTIAS
+155 YTIVD
-160 KIAKE
+160 KIRKE
-165 RQHIEELKQTGG
+165 RQHLEELAITRG

-188 DGNIINTYL
+188 EGNIINKYL

-204 EREINYRTIVNNIRK
+204 EKELSYRTIVNNIRK

-226 EDTIMTYE
+226 ENTILTYE
-234 EIMKEKGINTIIQ
+234 EIMKAKGINTIIQ

-254 LGMNK
+254 LSVNK
-259 TKSNKTRQGNT
+259 TKTNKTRQGS

-281 INKQGEVIRRWNR
+281 INKSGEVIRRWNR

-358 CDSEGNE
+358 CDGQGKE

-391 EKGVYIDKNKHA
+391 EKGVYIDKNYHA

-418 IMGIMRKNDDCFVV
+418 IMNIMKKNDDCFVV

-454 GREDFFIQYTM
+454 GREDFLIQYTM

-471 QCNDGTVFM
+471 QCKEGTVFM

>member
-1 MEKKEIKQRKGYYIT
+1 MEKKEIKQCKGYYIT
-16 DNGKIYDSENNQLKT
+16 TDGKIYDSKDNQLKT

-59 ENTEGC
+59 ENQGC
-65 MLVGYKDGDITNINV
+65 MLVGYKNGDINNINV

-100 ELNEEGEI
+100 ELNDKGEI

-140 TKTNQIICKSERYDK
+140 TKTNQILCKSERYDK
-155 YTIAS
+155 YTIGD

-177 THTKKVIELDN
+177 THTKKVVEIDN
-188 DGNIINTYL
+188 EGNIINKYL

-204 EREINYRTIVNNIRK
+204 EKELSYRAIVNNIRK
-219 NCYYITD
+219 DSYYITD
-226 EDTIMTYE
+226 ENTIMTYE
-234 EIMKEKGINTIIQ
+234 EIMKEKGINKIIQ
-247 AKKDKVS
+247 AKKDKIS
-254 LGMNK
+254 LGENK
-259 TKSNKTRQGNT
+259 TKTNKTRQGNT

-281 INKQGEVIRRWNR
+281 IDKQGEVIRRWNR
-294 IKDAAESLN
+294 IKDAAESLG

-309 SNAFKNHRYY
+309 SNAFRAHKYY

-333 LSQIR
+333 LGQIR
-338 RHLDEIFDT
+338 RHIDEIFDT
-347 DIIIGQYEIVE
+347 DVVIGQYEIVE
-358 CDSEGNE
+358 CNSEGKE
-365 IERYKSLHT
+365 IERYKSLYT

-391 EKGVYIDKNKHA
+391 EKGVYIDKNRHA
-403 YMTADNYDNEEKRER
+403 YMTADNYDNASKRER
-418 IMGIMRKNDDCFVV
+418 IMNIMKKNDDCFVV
-432 ECDKDG
+432 ECDTQG

-443 YKDFREIRKRL
+443 YKDMREIRKRL

-465 PREGIY
+465 PREGLY
-471 QCNDGTVFM
+471 QCKDGTVFM

>member
-1 MEKKEIKQRKGYYIT
+1 MEKKEIKQCKGYYIT
-16 DNGKIYDSENNQLKT
+16 EDGKIYDSNNERVKT
-31 FKNTVGYETVEIN
+31 FKNTIGYECVEIN

-59 ENTEGC
+59 ENQGC
-65 MLVGYKDGDITNINV
+65 MLVGYKDGDMTNVCV

-87 AGELDSGDDKKLY
+87 QGELDTGIDKKLY
-100 ELNEEGEI
+100 ELNEQGEI

-140 TKTNQIICKSERYDK
+140 TKTNQILCKSERYDK
-155 YTIAS
+155 YTIVS
-160 KIAKE
+160 KIRKE
-165 RQHIEELKQTGG
+165 RQHIEELRQTGG
-177 THTKKVIELDN
+177 THTKKVIEIDN
-188 DGNIINTYL
+188 EGNIINTYL

-204 EREINYRTIVNNIRK
+204 EKELSYRTIVNNIRK
-219 NCYYITD
+219 NSYYITD
-226 EDTIMTYE
+226 ENTILTYE
-234 EIMKEKGINTIIQ
+234 EIMKEKGIHTIIQ
-247 AKKDKVS
+247 AKKDKIS
-254 LGMNK
+254 LTVNK
-259 TKSNKTRQGNT
+259 TKTNKTRQGS

-281 INKQGEVIRRWNR
+281 IDKQGEVMRRWNR

-303 IKPMMI
+303 IKPITI
-309 SNAFKNHRYY
+309 SNSFRAHKYY
-319 RTTDNENLICLTTN
+319 RTTDNEHLICLTTN
-333 LSQIR
+333 LGQIR
-338 RHLDEIFDT
+338 KHIDEIFDT

-365 IERYKSLHT
+365 IERYKSLNQ
-374 VSKKLGIIYQ
+374 VSKKLGISYQ
-384 TLRYRIV
+384 TLRYRLI
-391 EKGVYIDKNKHA
+391 EKGVYIDKNRHA

-418 IMGIMRKNDDCFVV
+418 IMSIMKKNNDCFVV
-432 ECDKDG
+432 ECDVNG

-443 YKDFREIRKRL
+443 YKDMKEIRKRL

-471 QCNDGTVFM
+471 QCKEGTVFM

>member
-1 MEKKEIKQRKGYYIT
+1 MEKKEIKQCKGYYIT
-16 DNGKIYDSENNQLKT
+16 EDGKIYDSNNERVKT
-31 FKNTVGYETVEIN
+31 FKNTIGYETVEIN

-59 ENTEGC
+59 KNDGC
-65 MLVGYKDGDITNINV
+65 MLVGYKNGNINDIRV
-80 DNLYWYY
+80 NNLYWYY
-87 AGELDSGDDKKLY
+87 QGELDSGEDKVFY
-100 ELNEEGEI
+100 ELNENGEI
-108 IKEYESLKAT
+108 IKEYESLKAAT
-118 VKGAHVSL
+118 KGAHVSL

-155 YTIAS
+155 YTIVD
-160 KIAKE
+160 KIRKE
-165 RQHIEELKQTGG
+165 RQHLEELAITRG
-177 THTKKVIELDN
+177 THTKKVIEIDN
-188 DGNIINTYL
+188 EGNIINKYL

-219 NCYYITD
+219 DSYYITD
-226 EDTIMTYE
+226 DNTIMTYE
-234 EIMKEKGINTIIQ
+234 EIMKTKGINTIIQ
-247 AKKDKVS
+247 AKKDKIS
-254 LGMNK
+254 LSVNK
-259 TKSNKTRQGNT
+259 TKSNKTRQGS

-281 INKQGEVIRRWNR
+281 IDKQGEVIRRWNR

-303 IKPMMI
+303 IKPMVI
-309 SNAFKNHRYY
+309 SNAFKNHKYY
-319 RTTDNENLICLTTN
+319 RTSDNENLICLTTN
-333 LSQIR
+333 LGQIR
-338 RHLDEIFDT
+338 RRIDEIFNK
-347 DIIIGQYEIVE
+347 DIVIGQYEIVE
-358 CDSEGNE
+358 CDEQGNE
-365 IERYKSLHT
+365 ITRYKSINQ
-374 VSKKLGIIYQ
+374 VSKKLGMISQ

-418 IMGIMRKNDDCFVV
+418 IMTIMKKDDDCFVV

-438 KLIAT
+438 KMIAT

-465 PREGIY
+465 PREGLY
-471 QCNDGTVFM
+471 QCNDGTIFM